1 VVLGRA
7 IVAFNATYA
16 VPHVKAPAS
25 QDMRMRQ
32 MADYDRRMR
41 AALAMPTDTLAER
54 AARDRAIAG
63 ARVHLAAVSQRR
75 LNSVA
80 VARIDIALG
89 LPPADP
95 RLGVP

>member
-16 VPHVKAPAS
+16 VPHVTTPAS
-25 QDMRMRQ
+25 QDLRMRQ

-41 AALAMPTDTLAER
+41 AALGMPTGTLAER
-54 AARDRAIAG
+54 AMRDRAIAG
-63 ARVHLAAVSQRR
+63 ARLHLAAVSQRR
-75 LNSVA
+75 LNRVA

-95 RLGVP
+95 RLGVR